1 MPQAGVPGAYPGQL
15 VPQAGVVGGYPGQ
28 LGPSPGLPMP
38 YAGRPGQVGQ
48 FAPRVYPGVPY
59 GPRYRP
65 LRAVAWVTIG
75 MMGLTA
81 LLAVIQSVLLWQAHE
96 GVKRFIYLQVS
107 DDELTR
113 GVERITRTGP
123 LMDLAGYLFLGT
135 GIAFIIWLYRAR
147 ENTEIFKP
155 RFANSYQGGYNSG
168 SSAHRHAKGWAV
180 GGWFC
185 PIVQFWY
192 PLQVVQDVVSASE
205 PSSEP
210 GAAKSGGIKALLSAW
225 WASWSVFWVLL
236 TVGGSF
242 AGVSFIVWM
251 VRLVD
256 AAEAADNGGTVDIYD
271 LQTFMIRV
279 ALGVDIGFTVA
290 AAALIVAAV
299 TIAVLMLRV
308 GSWQQATADAL
319 NPQPAQPAQ
328 ALSPLGPPQ
337 SPSPLGLAQS
347 PSPLGRPQPAGY
359 PQPGPGRPQDSVLPE
374 PPQYAPRPLPGFT
387 TPPPPK
393 TFPTY
398 STSPQQPDDLKP

>member
-1 MPQAGVPGAYPGQL
+1 VHSHPPAGQPAHYPGAAAGPPGPYAGVPGGYPGQLMPQAGVPGGYPGQL
-15 VPQAGVVGGYPGQ
+15 VPQAGVAGGYRGQAAPGQ
-28 LGPSPGLPMP
+28 AVPHPGLPMP
-38 YAGRPGQVGQ
+38 YAGRPGPVGH
-48 FAPRVYPGVPY
+48 FAPPAYAGVPY
-59 GPRYRP
+59 GPRY
-65 LRAVAWVTIG
+65 
-75 MMGLTA
+75 
-81 LLAVIQSVLLWQAHE
+81 
-96 GVKRFIYLQVS
+96 LQVS
-107 DDELTR
+107 EDEITR

-155 RFANSYQGGYNSG
+155 RFAGSYQGGYNSG
-168 SSAHRHAKGWAV
+168 SGAHRHAKGWAV

-205 PSSEP
+205 PSTEP

-225 WASWSVFWVLL
+225 WASWTVFWVLL

-242 AGVSFIVWM
+242 AGISFIVWM

-290 AAALIVAAV
+290 AVALIVAAV

-319 NPQPAQPAQ
+319 IPQPTQ
-328 ALSPLGPPQ
+328 AS
-337 SPSPLGLAQS
+337 
-347 PSPLGRPQPAGY
+347 SPLGREHPAGY
-359 PQPGPGRPQDSVLPE
+359 PQPGPASPQDSVLPE
-374 PPQYAPRPLPGFT
+374 PPQYAPRQLPGFT
-387 TPPPPK
+387 TQPPPK
-393 TFPTY
+393 TFPSY
-398 STSPQQPDDLKP
+398 SSPQQPDDLKPRPPTASV

>member
-1 MPQAGVPGAYPGQL
+1 
-15 VPQAGVVGGYPGQ
+15 
-28 LGPSPGLPMP
+28 
-38 YAGRPGQVGQ
+38 
-48 FAPRVYPGVPY
+48 
-59 GPRYRP
+59 
-65 LRAVAWVTIG
+65 
-75 MMGLTA
+75 MGLTA
-81 LLAVIQSVLLWQAHE
+81 LLAVIQSVLLWQAHA
-96 GVKRFIYLQVS
+96 GIKRVIYLQVS
-107 DDELTR
+107 DDEITR

-155 RFANSYQGGYNSG
+155 RFAGSYQGGYNSG
-168 SSAHRHAKGWAV
+168 SGAHRHAKGWAV

-225 WASWSVFWVLL
+225 WASWTVFWVLL

-242 AGVSFIVWM
+242 AGISFIVWM

-256 AAEAADNGGTVDIYD
+256 AAEAADNGGSVDIYD

-290 AAALIVAAV
+290 AVALIVAAV

-319 NPQPAQPAQ
+319 IPQPAQA
-328 ALSPLGPPQ
+328 S
-337 SPSPLGLAQS
+337 
-347 PSPLGRPQPAGY
+347 SPLGRPQTASY
-359 PQPGPGRPQDSVLPE
+359 PPPGPQDSVLPE
-374 PPQYAPRPLPGFT
+374 PPQYAPRQLPGFT
-387 TPPPPK
+387 TQPPPK
-393 TFPTY
+393 TFPSY
-398 STSPQQPDDLKP
+398 SSPQQPDDLKPRPPTASV

>member
-1 MPQAGVPGAYPGQL
+1 
-15 VPQAGVVGGYPGQ
+15 
-28 LGPSPGLPMP
+28 MP
-38 YAGRPGQVGQ
+38 YAGQHGVPGQ
-48 FAPRVYPGVPY
+48 FAVRGYPGVPY

-65 LRAVAWVTIG
+65 LRAVAWVTIVL
-75 MMGLTA
+75 MGLTA
-81 LLAVIQSVLLWQAHE
+81 VFAVIQSVLLWQSYA
-96 GVKRFIYLQVS
+96 GVKRFIYLLVS
-107 DDELTR
+107 DDEVDR

-155 RFANSYQGGYNSG
+155 QFAGSYQGGYNSG
-168 SSAHRHAKGWAV
+168 SGAHRHGKGWAV

-210 GAAKSGGIKALLSAW
+210 GAAKSGQIKALLSAW

-236 TVGGSF
+236 VGGGSF

-256 AAEAADNGGTVDIYD
+256 AAEAAENDGYVDIYD
-271 LQTFMIRV
+271 LQTFMVRV

-290 AAALIVAAV
+290 AVLLIVATVTSAV
-299 TIAVLMLRV
+299 IMLRV
-308 GSWQQATADAL
+308 GTWQQATADAL
-319 NPQPAQPAQ
+319 IPQPPTAPQQPPGAQ
-328 ALSPLGPPQ
+328 APPQ
-337 SPSPLGLAQS
+337 
-347 PSPLGRPQPAGY
+347 
-359 PQPGPGRPQDSVLPE
+359 DVLPE
-374 PPQYAPRPLPGFT
+374 PPQYAPRQLPGFT
-387 TPPPPK
+387 TQQAQK
-393 TFPTY
+393 TFPSY
-398 STSPQQPDDLKP
+398 STPQQQSGEPRSE